1 VQGESD
7 TSLYKNR
14 HTAADPDSHI
24 LLSQC
29 REITGNRS
37 SRSWFHEK
45 FQSALCRKRR
55 FTTLGGGGGDPPTPS
70 PSFFRRGSPPHPYAG
85 QAGGHPLPLQVPAGP
100 CHHTAKKP
108 PEPTLHAGG
117 SRRNTGHCDAEK
129 RSSRHLE
136 GEGGDPPT
144 PPPSFFPEG
153 ITPHPY
159 AGQAGGAPPPRRSR
173 PDSLVRSV
181 AAMSTARAVG
191 SRECHDLILH
201 WPVGRYPD
209 GLIPR
214 FECST
219 KKRTLTTL

>member
-1 VQGESD
+1 VG
-7 TSLYKNR
+7 
-14 HTAADPDSHI
+14 
-24 LLSQC
+24 
-29 REITGNRS
+29 
-37 SRSWFHEK
+37 
-45 FQSALCRKRR
+45 LCRVKVIHHRTR
-55 FTTLGGGGGDPPTPS
+55 TDIQQSILTVISFYHNAGKSRETAPHAHGSMRNFSLRYAGKGGSRLLGGEGVI
-70 PSFFRRGSPPHPYAG
+70 
-85 QAGGHPLPLQVPAGP
+85 PLPLQVPAGP

-159 AGQAGGAPPPRRSR
+159 AGQAGGAPPPLRSR